1 MHNRLY
7 NKCNILII
15 IINNMYYC
23 GGDTYLRLSTC
34 VLYSIAVPGGKFSIR
49 RRVSLMRAVLA

>member
-1 MHNRLY
+1 MYNRLY
-7 NKCNILII
+7 NKCNIL

-34 VLYSIAVPGGKFSIR
+34 VLYSIAVPGGKFSILLK
-49 RRVSLMRAVLA
+49 VSLIRAVLA